1 LQEHLAILTAL
12 EARDAQRAAAAMDEH
27 LREWKAVYLQQFA
40 QNQAAAAAARARPRA
55 ARTGALRRAAPGAA
69 RAFR

>member
-27 LREWKAVYLQQFA
+27 LRE
-40 QNQAAAAAARARPRA
+40 
-55 ARTGALRRAAPGAA
+55 
-69 RAFR
+69 